1 MTVVIGCGAGFSG
14 DRTDAAG
21 PLVEALLGYDVPRAL
36 MFETLG
42 ERTLAAAQLRRMEN
56 PDSGDEPLLEAF
68 LAPVLG
74 DCLAQGISVLG
85 NFGAAN
91 PDAARRRIARMAAS
105 AGFHNARLAVVSGDD
120 VRDRLDA
127 LSWTAWEGERRDLPS
142 AATIVAA
149 NVYLGAEPIIRAME
163 GGAQVVITGRVA
175 DPALALAPLCYHH
188 GWALDDWDR
197 LAAGTLA
204 GHLIECGTQVTG
216 GYFADP
222 GVKEVPGMATLG
234 YPIVEVERD
243 GSMIVTKPPGTG
255 GLVTEQT
262 VKEQLLYEIH
272 DPASYLTPD
281 VVLDLTGVEVRQVG
295 KDRVAVRGVRGRPAP
310 PTLKATISFLDGY
323 QGEAEISYAGPNA
336 AARAELARQTLR
348 ERLSMRCPTDLRS
361 RFDLVGIS
369 SVFDGD
375 ECKWREGTDVRVE
388 DVRLRLAVEHPDR
401 KVVELA
407 TQELL
412 ALYCCGPAG
421 GGGVRRHHIRRL
433 KTASFLVPREQI
445 QPRIAFY
452 EGGLTANKDRVDAE

>member
-336 AARAELARQTLR
+336 AARAELAKQTLR